1 MMTSAIPL
9 TVFTPTFNR
18 AYCLHQVYESLLRQ
32 TNPNF
37 KWLIID
43 DGSTD
48 RTRELVQSWV
58 NEGKVAIQYVYKEN
72 GGMHTGHNKAYALIE
87 TPFNVCIDSDDYM
100 PDTAV
105 ETILKHLANL
115 PPTCYGIVGLDANK
129 DGTIIGTPIPTN
141 LDYVTLN
148 ELYTLHGVT
157 GDKKLVLRTEMVKS
171 YPPYPTFPNER
182 FVPLGHLYLLM
193 DQDYSL
199 KAVNEV
205 FCIVEYQEDGSTKN
219 ILKQYKNN
227 PNGFAFSRVSR
238 INYGKNFKERFK
250 NAIHLVSSSIFARNP
265 KWLFR
270 SDKPLLVLAA
280 LPLGCL
286 LNLYIRYKLKS

>member
-1 MMTSAIPL
+1 
-9 TVFTPTFNR
+9 
-18 AYCLHQVYESLLRQ
+18 
-32 TNPNF
+32 
-37 KWLIID
+37 
-43 DGSTD
+43 
-48 RTRELVQSWV
+48 
-58 NEGKVAIQYVYKEN
+58 
-72 GGMHTGHNKAYALIE
+72 
-87 TPFNVCIDSDDYM
+87 M